1 MRRACKV
8 AFELVQLSFKSFFKL
23 QTLRQEPV
31 KTLLMLHMDLWHH
44 QLQSVGCV
52 EKQYL
57 SAVFQRSEVAKNL
70 ETELDL
76 SK

>member
-1 MRRACKV
+1 
-8 AFELVQLSFKSFFKL
+8 
-23 QTLRQEPV
+23 
-31 KTLLMLHMDLWHH
+31 MLHMDLWHH